1 MNKKPNYKLL
11 RYLGY
16 VLLLIASIMTIIGFM
31 SRCVVNTI
39 IGITRF
45 NEINM
50 NPVVMISQVAGFY
63 FLGFYFLWKSE
74 ENSNKK

>member
-11 RYLGY
+11 RYLAY
-16 VLLLIASIMTIIGFM
+16 VLLLIASIL
-31 SRCVVNTI
+31 TI

-45 NEINM
+45 NEIDM
-50 NPVVMISQVAGFY
+50 NPVVMISQVVGFY

-74 ENSNKK
+74 ENPNKK